1 MADLWEQFK
10 DLILERLAAV
20 EAAAAALESGTLDEE
35 GDVRQRAE
43 LEAHRLAGS
52 LGSVGFPEGS
62 RIAMEIET
70 LLREGPATLQ
80 AQAPHFLDLC
90 AALRKT
96 LEGPPV

>member
-1 MADLWEQFK
+1 MANLWEQFR
-10 DLILERLAAV
+10 DLIMERLAAV
-20 EAAAAALESGTLDEE
+20 EAAAAALERGTLEEE

-70 LLREGPATLQ
+70 LLRAGPETLQ
-80 AQAPHFLDLC
+80 AQASHFLELC

-96 LEGPPV
+96 LEGSPT